1 MCEQRLIRQK
11 DVSPA
16 GSLGKEHCR
25 GREQAG
31 SKGRGGSMPAGSRI
45 GKGVSV
51 AEARGASGR
60 EEWTSEGYEGTES
73 ADAKTLEF
81 P

>member
-1 MCEQRLIRQK
+1 
-11 DVSPA
+11 
-16 GSLGKEHCR
+16 
-25 GREQAG
+25 
-31 SKGRGGSMPAGSRI
+31 MPAGSRI

-60 EEWTSEGYEGTES
+60 EEWTSEGYEGAES
-73 ADAKTLEF
+73 ADARTLVF

>member
-1 MCEQRLIRQK
+1 
-11 DVSPA
+11 
-16 GSLGKEHCR
+16 
-25 GREQAG
+25 
-31 SKGRGGSMPAGSRI
+31 MPAGSRI

-51 AEARGASGR
+51 AEAREASGR

-73 ADAKTLEF
+73 ADARTLVF